1 MPAAGLDHRA
11 GGAEMAA
18 EAGVAAT
25 ACSGRPRRCGWFG
38 DHIDGAC
45 WRLVVAFTQENP
57 A

>member
-11 GGAEMAA
+11 GGAELAA

-38 DHIDGAC
+38 DHVDGAC